1 MMMDRLRRFQ
11 NNLCLTAAALIVPI
25 AFGQAQGAILINEVS
40 LNNEGSDNGEE
51 YFELISNTGGA
62 EAMTGLT
69 LLVIDGDSTSSGV
82 IDKAFDLGSFS
93 TGTNG
98 LFLWRDS
105 ATVLSPAPD
114 AATTLNV
121 SDFVPDIEN
130 GSATFAL
137 VSGFT
142 GLPGDDL
149 DTDNDGTIDIALPWA
164 SVIDTVGVKDSGAS
178 DNIYAGLLGG
188 VDFQNISFAADS
200 IIRLAGSGTWIG
212 VDVDEVISEVP
223 GPYTL
228 DDTQAVF
235 PDGSTLTPSID
246 LTFNTLTP
254 GNTNPALIPEP
265 ASLALITLG
274 GLAMLRRR

>member
-1 MMMDRLRRFQ
+1 MMNRLLRFRSS
-11 NNLCLTAAALIVPI
+11 LYLTAAALVVPI
-25 AFGQAQGAILINEVS
+25 AIGQAQGAILINEVS
-40 LNNEGSDNGEE
+40 LNNESGDNGEE
-51 YFELISNTGGA
+51 FFELISDTGGA

-69 LLVIDGDSTSSGV
+69 LLVIDGDTTASGI
-82 IDKAFDLGSFS
+82 IDKVMDVGSFS

-105 ATVLSPAPD
+105 ALVLLPAPD
-114 AATTLNV
+114 AATIVNV
-121 SDFVPDIEN
+121 EDFLPDIEN
-130 GSATFAL
+130 GSATFLL

-142 GLPGDDL
+142 GAVGDDL
-149 DTDNDGTIDIALPWA
+149 DALNDGVLDAVLPWT
-164 SVIDTVGVKDSGAS
+164 SVVDAVAVKDSGLS
-178 DNIYAGLLGG
+178 DNVYAGLLGG
-188 VDFQNISFAADS
+188 VDFGNISFAADS
-200 IIRLAGSGTWIG
+200 IIRLSGSGTWIG
-212 VDVDEVISEVP
+212 VDVDEVISEIP

-235 PDGSTLTPSID
+235 TDGTALTPSTD

-265 ASLALITLG
+265 ASLALLTLG